1 MANAK
6 DEFLTLMVNA
16 ESNIKCAYVI
26 HDPFELFGDGSTK
39 QKHFLL
45 PVNYTPEQ
53 WDEFINA
60 LDFNYD
66 DGYGLQEL
74 FGTVWF
80 TDGTWADRGEYDGS
94 EWWEHHSCPQIPES
108 LQPNVQ

>member
-6 DEFLTLMVNA
+6 DEFLTLLTGG
-16 ESNIKCAYVI
+16 SNIKCAYVI
-26 HDPFELFGDGSTK
+26 HEHFDLFGDQATTRK
-39 QKHFLL
+39 QFLL

-66 DGYGLQEL
+66 AGYGLQEL
-74 FGTVWF
+74 YGNVWF

-94 EWWEHHSCPQIPES
+94 EWIAEKHRIWR
-108 LQPNVQ
+108 